1 MRALSLL
8 LVVVVLSS
16 FPTVFIDIGTELLS
30 NINILPTPQNLQT
43 IWKEKVNYFLN
54 SDLNTSFIRA
64 QQTFSIKGQTVNG
77 LGSAGE
83 TVSVRAT
90 QVCF

>member
-1 MRALSLL
+1 M
-8 LVVVVLSS
+8 
-16 FPTVFIDIGTELLS
+16 
-30 NINILPTPQNLQT
+30 
-43 IWKEKVNYFLN
+43 IWKEKVNYLLN